1 MAVCLLAVDQ
11 LAGLISDLTD
21 EERSN
26 GYILDHFLRLAIIV
40 TLAILVIFQALKRKP
55 RLMKLTLLI
64 VIYLK
69 IALEILNFMIHHI
82 KKEYH

>member
-1 MAVCLLAVDQ
+1 VAVCLLAVDQ

>member
-1 MAVCLLAVDQ
+1 VAVFLLAVDQ
-11 LAGLISDLTD
+11 LVGLISDLTD
-21 EERSN
+21 EERSD
-26 GYILDHFLRLAIIV
+26 GYIFDHLLRLAIIV
-40 TLAILVIFQALKRKP
+40 TLAILVIFQAFKKKP

-69 IALEILNFMIHHI
+69 IAIEILNFMIHHI